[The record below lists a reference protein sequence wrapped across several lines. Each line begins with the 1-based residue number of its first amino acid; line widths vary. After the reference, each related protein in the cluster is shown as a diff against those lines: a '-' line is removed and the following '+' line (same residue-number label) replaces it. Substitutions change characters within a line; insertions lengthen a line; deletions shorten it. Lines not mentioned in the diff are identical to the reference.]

1 MGHLMQVLE
10 LDRNHGE
17 QWYFLSQKKKKKHV
31 LSINVDQYI
40 FSWYFTLVTYT
51 NITLIKMMV
60 NTIFKKQM
68 VAKIFSWQ

>member
-1 MGHLMQVLE
+1 ME
-10 LDRNHGE
+10 SNDI
-17 QWYFLSQKKKKKHV
+17 FSQKKKKKAV